1 MRTMGEFCDG
11 HNSRRRGQRR
21 MGFGCGWLG
30 ACVVTIYE
38 VCWGGQILSWLVI
51 FYRGLLKG
59 VDGQTF

>member
-1 MRTMGEFCDG
+1 
-11 HNSRRRGQRR
+11 
-21 MGFGCGWLG
+21 MGFVCGWLG

-59 VDGQTF
+59 LGGVTFDDPISRHWRDSQLSGGYF